1 MPLRAIAY
9 RSNAVQGVTADQLKA
24 LVRNAAHHNR
34 LAGVT
39 GVLLCDGSH
48 FLQYIEGPEDG
59 IEQVYSR
66 VLSSRSHTGV
76 VELARGEAQVRRF
89 PHWSMHWIPVEE
101 HALHAA
107 AVADWT
113 SVSRSRS
120 ASESQSSGVA
130 RLAALVEP
138 HLPPGRPTGPRAA
151 DDAS

>member
-9 RSNAVQGVTADQLKA
+9 RSKAVQGVTADQLKA

-59 IEQVYSR
+59 IERVYAR
-66 VLSSRSHTGV
+66 VLDSRSHTDV
-76 VELARGEAQVRRF
+76 VELARGEGNVRRF
-89 PHWSMHWIPVEE
+89 PHWSMHWIAVEE
-101 HALHAA
+101 HELHAA

-113 SVSRSRS
+113 SVARSPC
-120 ASESQSSGVA
+120 ASDDVSPGVA

-138 HLPPGRPTGPRAA
+138 HLPPDPAPQ
-151 DDAS
+151 SP